1 MAKRVNWS
9 KGEYLLTLGL
19 YLKIPYLNGVVPTP
33 QDVVQLIS
41 DKFGVNRTVDSIKM
55 RLNNFMSCDPLK
67 QEQGIKGLDSG
78 KQYCMPYWE
87 KWHGDINGLNEEISK
102 ILSSNN
108 HVEAPSL
115 ELISI
120 LDENPS
126 WSKLELTVL
135 IHLALTRVP
144 ADINNPL
151 VKFFSSWF
159 EKSIDD
165 VVELLVYFT
174 QLFHHSFQT
183 NTDRLNRIAED
194 FFTEYSA
201 NKSAFQFAGHL
212 YWESALEKSIEIFSE
227 LKESEVL
234 PIIDTVEVEDPISK
248 LVEELTLQGAS
259 RITII
264 QEAMR
269 KFPEKPLSLSE
280 WSDEIC
286 KHLDKISTSQD
297 DAPQVVAKPIVS
309 TKPDNKPQKRT
320 KPRLKFRSITIEGQT
335 IEESNPTQMFVEFIE
350 LIGADSIYE
359 MQIPYRG
366 VTLVDTKPT
375 PGYENSSKPVGNGYY
390 VGTNNSTQDKISIM
404 QDIADY
410 FSMELHIDR
419 YYKSKDD

>member
-174 QLFHHSFQT
+174 QLFHH
-183 NTDRLNRIAED
+183 
-194 FFTEYSA
+194 
-201 NKSAFQFAGHL
+201 H
-212 YWESALEKSIEIFSE
+212 
-227 LKESEVL
+227 
-234 PIIDTVEVEDPISK
+234 
-248 LVEELTLQGAS
+248 
-259 RITII
+259 
-264 QEAMR
+264 
-269 KFPEKPLSLSE
+269 
-280 WSDEIC
+280 
-286 KHLDKISTSQD
+286 
-297 DAPQVVAKPIVS
+297 
-309 TKPDNKPQKRT
+309 
-320 KPRLKFRSITIEGQT
+320 
-335 IEESNPTQMFVEFIE
+335 
-350 LIGADSIYE
+350 
-359 MQIPYRG
+359 
-366 VTLVDTKPT
+366 
-375 PGYENSSKPVGNGYY
+375 
-390 VGTNNSTQDKISIM
+390 
-404 QDIADY
+404 
-410 FSMELHIDR
+410 
-419 YYKSKDD
+419 